1 MIHLMNL
8 KRLKRNKNRR
18 AFQEEEAKKVFVIIN
33 SFGGSVGNGIT
44 VHDALQFIK
53 AGSLTFRCCCCI
65 SCFAVGLLVNVM

>member
-8 KRLKRNKNRR
+8 KRLKETNRASIPR
-18 AFQEEEAKKVFVIIN
+18 RRSQKVFVIIN

-53 AGSLTFRCCCCI
+53 AGSLTL
-65 SCFAVGLLVNVM
+65 ALVLLLRLHLLL